1 MTYDGPDN
9 ADQARL
15 LRLLRDDGPRSRV
28 ELGDAAGL
36 SRARLVAE
44 VDRLVALGL
53 VETAGPAASRGGRRS
68 SLLRIA
74 GAVRFAG
81 ITIGPREI
89 DVAVTDGELSVLA
102 RRREPVDVRLGPEA
116 TIARTLELLGKVRAN
131 LGLGRLTGVGVALP
145 APVAFREGSP
155 VSPPA
160 LPGWHGYGVRDALAA
175 ELGCP
180 VLVDNDANVMAL
192 GEQHAGT
199 GRAFDDFLYVKLG
212 TAIGCG
218 LVLGGALHR
227 GATSGAGGIAHL
239 RQSDDGPTCA
249 CGETGCLEAYCSD
262 EALVREALAAVE
274 DGRSPALAARLA
286 EAGAITVADVGRATV
301 AGDPAAQ
308 TLVRDAARRL
318 GRVLVGLVNFVNPGI
333 VIIGGTAVGLG
344 PTMLAEIRSVV
355 YRRSPPL
362 ATGNLPIVLSDLDDT
377 AGVVGAARLASD
389 DVYGAS

>member
-1 MTYDGPDN
+1 
-9 ADQARL
+9 
-15 LRLLRDDGPRSRV
+15 
-28 ELGDAAGL
+28 
-36 SRARLVAE
+36 ARLVAE
-44 VDRLVALGL
+44 LDRLIALRL

-74 GAVRFAG
+74 GGVRFAG

-89 DVAVTDGELSVLA
+89 DVAITDGELSVLA
-102 RRREPVDVRLGPEA
+102 RHREPVDVRLGPEP

-131 LGLGRLTGVGVALP
+131 LGLGRLTGVGVGLP
-145 APVAFREGSP
+145 APVAFREGAP
-155 VSPPA
+155 ISPPA

-180 VLVDNDANVMAL
+180 VLVDNDANAMAL

-218 LVLGGALHR
+218 LVLGGTLHR

-239 RQSDDGPTCA
+239 RLDEEGPTCA
-249 CGETGCLEAYCSD
+249 CGETGCLEAYSSD
-262 EALVREALAAVE
+262 EALVREALAAV
-274 DGRSPALAARLA
+274 DAGRSAALAAGLA
-286 EAGAITVADVGRATV
+286 ETGALTVADVGRAAV
-301 AGDPAAQ
+301 VGDAAAQ
-308 TLVRDAARRL
+308 ALVREAARRL

-333 VIIGGTAVGLG
+333 VIIGGAPVGLG

-362 ATGNLPIVLSDLDDT
+362 ATGSLPIVLSDLGDT
-377 AGVVGAARLASD
+377 AGVVGAARLVSD
-389 DVYGAS
+389 GVYAAP